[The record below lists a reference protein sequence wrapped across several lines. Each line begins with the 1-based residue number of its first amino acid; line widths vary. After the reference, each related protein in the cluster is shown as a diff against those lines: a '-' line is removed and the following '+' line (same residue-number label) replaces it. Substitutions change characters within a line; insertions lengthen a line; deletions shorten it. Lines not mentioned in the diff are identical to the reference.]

1 MLFRSEASVG
11 TRLSIANNAY
21 ETAHK
26 AAKQAAEVA
35 EANFQA
41 VTSTAVKATQAATKG
56 KRAA

>member
-1 MLFRSEASVG
+1 V
-11 TRLSIANNAY
+11 
-21 ETAHK
+21 HK

-41 VTSTAVKATQAATKG
+41 VTSTAVKATQAAGKTA